1 LGIRNSQ
8 LKQFPVLK
16 LDLGIEKSKDFKS
29 GMKANKMKT
38 NLNEIAN
45 KINSNEAQLLSPF
58 AAKNDEAFRKNAEKD
73 IHYRPPFALDRDRI
87 FYSGAFRRYTGKTQ
101 VIYFVSLLDEQL
113 TSRSFHTLSVAQ
125 ISKTIGRFLSL
136 NTDLIESIALG
147 HDLGHPAFGHDG
159 EMFLSRV
166 SKKYGIGKF
175 HHNIQSLRVVDTIA
189 KKGQGL
195 NLTFQTRDGILSHNG
210 EVHNQILE
218 PDKNKTEK
226 DFTEYIHKMESGEQV
241 DIKPAT
247 LEGCVVRL
255 TDTIAYIGQDIEDA
269 IRIGIIKRDDL
280 PQNVTDVLGSYNG
293 QIIETLVNDVVE
305 TSYNKSYI
313 SFSEEISELLYKLK
327 QFNYQYIYNNPKLN
341 TNHRR
346 IEQGFD
352 ILFSFYLDALK
363 RRDTNSEIFVHF
375 LNSKYNTYLDN
386 NSDELKVRDFLAG
399 MTDRYFTR
407 VLQKIVIPE
416 MVDFQIRNE

>member
-1 LGIRNSQ
+1 LVLGIRNSQ

-58 AAKNDEAFRKNAEKD
+58 AVQNDEAFRKNAEKD

-346 IEQGFD
+346 IEQ
-352 ILFSFYLDALK
+352 ILF
-363 RRDTNSEIFVHF
+363 RRF
-375 LNSKYNTYLDN
+375 K
-386 NSDELKVRDFLAG
+386 KAG
-399 MTDRYFTR
+399 Y
-407 VLQKIVIPE
+407 
-416 MVDFQIRNE
+416 